1 MPKMGD
7 GMVEGTLLAWKKRDG
22 DEVNVGDVIAE
33 IETDKSNVE
42 MEAEDAGVLR
52 TQVAEG
58 TSVPVGVVIAT
69 IGNDTAPA
77 ASATAAPPMPA
88 AAATPAEAD
97 GTKNVSAAQQQKM
110 AIDAPAPRAAASAL
124 SAAPSTPSASVPRQ
138 PASPAPSPAAAPQKN
153 GASQSARIK
162 ASPLARRIAREQGVA
177 LEGISGSGPNG
188 RIIEADV
195 KAAAAQPKA
204 AAVASV
210 PTQAPVA
217 GGQGFAPSNVPGER
231 VPMSTMRNVIG
242 RRMVESKSQVPHF
255 YLTVEV
261 DMDAAMDLRKQLNA
275 LDDSLSKI
283 SLNDFVVK
291 ASALALMKVP
301 DVNRIYQG
309 DSYIQPTS
317 ANVGI
322 AVALEDGLIV
332 PVVKEANTKSL
343 RAIAK
348 EARGLI
354 DKARARKLQPQEYSG
369 GTFTV
374 SNLGS
379 FDIDNFIAI
388 IDPAQGGILAVAS
401 IRKMPVVLADDTI
414 AVRSRMNITLSGDHR
429 VMDGASGAKF
439 MQELKR
445 LLQNPLILL
454 EH

>member
-7 GMVEGTLLAWKKRDG
+7 GMEAGTLLSWKKRDG
-22 DEVNVGDVIAE
+22 DEVKLGDIIAE

-42 MEAEDAGVLR
+42 IEAEDAGVLR

-58 TSVPVGVVIAT
+58 ASVPVGGIIAT
-69 IGNDTAPA
+69 IGDGSGSSA
-77 ASATAAPPMPA
+77 ATAAPPA
-88 AAATPAEAD
+88 ATASATPAEAD
-97 GTKNVSAAQQQKM
+97 GTKNMSAAEQQKM
-110 AIDAPAPRAAASAL
+110 AIDAPAPPAAPTAP
-124 SAAPSTPSASVPRQ
+124 AAPS
-138 PASPAPSPAAAPQKN
+138 AAAPTMPMPTTTAPRGN
-153 GASQSARIK
+153 GTAQPSRLK
-162 ASPLARRIAREQGVA
+162 ASPLARRVAREQGVA
-177 LEGISGSGPNG
+177 LENVTGTGPNG

-195 KAAAAQPKA
+195 KAAATQPKPQA
-204 AAVASV
+204 AAVQSQ
-210 PTQAPVA
+210 PTAQPAMVAPT
-217 GGQGFAPSNVPGER
+217 GSGFAPSSVPGER
-231 VPMSTMRNVIG
+231 VEMSTMRRVIG
-242 RRMVESKSQVPHF
+242 RRMVDSKSQVPHF
-255 YLTVEV
+255 YLTTEV
-261 DMDAAMDLRKQLNA
+261 DMDAAMELRKQLNT

-291 ASALALMKVP
+291 ASALALKKVP

-309 DSYIQPTS
+309 DSYIQPS
-317 ANVGI
+317 SSNVGI
-322 AVALEDGLIV
+322 AVALDDGLIV
-332 PVVKEANTKSL
+332 PVVKEADTKSL

-354 DKARARKLQPQEYSG
+354 DKARSRKLQPADYGG

-388 IDPAQGGILAVAS
+388 IDPAQGAILAVGS

-429 VMDGASGAKF
+429 VMDGAAGAKF
-439 MQELKR
+439 LQELKR
-445 LLQNPLILL
+445 LLQNPLALL